1 MNVLNN
7 LQASLRCGIARGKIE
22 RKDGVTTDLQSVLD
36 VRKQNKKWQGM
47 NASEKRKRRR

>member
-22 RKDGVTTDLQSVLD
+22 RKDNRFTIGL
-36 VRKQNKKWQGM
+36 RC
-47 NASEKRKRRR
+47 EKTEQKMAGFEC